1 MNPIWNAHVEV
12 GTANQMNTVGL
23 GWGVTDD
30 VTGVPLDYHA
40 LITLTLP
47 PSAVASVRKQ
57 SPNETVVLA
66 QDAALACGPDGIE
79 ATVTYRVSPHTAG
92 ATGREVVVNIADNAG
107 QKPPP
112 TGGVL
117 GTGAGQVGQ
126 DITVGVVIPGSC
138 GQTAT

>member
-1 MNPIWNAHVEV
+1 MNPIWNAHVKV
-12 GTANQMNTVGL
+12 QDDTVGL

-47 PSAVASVRKQ
+47 PSAVASVQKQ

-66 QDAALACGPDGIE
+66 HDAGLACGPNGIE

-92 ATGREVVVNIADNAG
+92 ATGKEVVVNIADNAG

-117 GTGAGQVGQ
+117 GQATGQVGQ
-126 DITVGVVIPGSC
+126 DITVRVLIPGTC
-138 GQTAT
+138 A